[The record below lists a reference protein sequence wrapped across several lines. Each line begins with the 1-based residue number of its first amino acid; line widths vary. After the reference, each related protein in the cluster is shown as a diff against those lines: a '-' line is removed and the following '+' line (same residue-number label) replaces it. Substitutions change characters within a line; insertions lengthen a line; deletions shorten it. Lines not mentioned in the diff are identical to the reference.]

1 MKKLVLLTSSFPYP
15 PGEDFL
21 TNEVYVL
28 AKYFSEII
36 IIPTNSPPPR
46 AKKKELPE
54 NVQVLDSHFKAT
66 SKPVELLI
74 RITKILTNFSTLKW
88 AFQEIRI
95 AKEHGLTAVLK
106 MVNWLGISKEIRDV
120 LMRYNL
126 EGNDIV
132 FYSYWLTPSATA
144 LALMKEH
151 NQELRGYSRVHGGDL
166 YLERH
171 TPSYIPFQGSVIR
184 ELDQIFSISENG
196 KEYLEKR
203 YRGLSEKVKV
213 SRLGTLN
220 PMPYRGSNRDP
231 KKIKL
236 ISCSYLKPVK
246 RVHLLVEALK
256 KCDFAVEWTHI
267 GDGPE
272 EGQIE
277 ALIKTL
283 PNNIKVYMLGNLDNA
298 DVISNYEL
306 NEYDLFI
313 NVSESEGIPVTI
325 MEACSF
331 GIPVLATDVGG
342 TSEIVNSENGKLI
355 QKDFTIEQLFE
366 EIKYFYELD
375 SEEYKLKSKTAYET
389 WNDKY
394 NAEKNYRLFAESLIG
409 VNQRYEA

>member
-15 PGEDFL
+15 PGEEFL

-54 NVQVLDSHFKAT
+54 NVRVLDSHFKAA
-66 SKPVELLI
+66 SKPIDFLI
-74 RITKILTNFSTLKW
+74 RVTKILTDFTTLKW
-88 AFQEIRI
+88 GFREFRI

-120 LMRYNL
+120 LKKYNL
-126 EGNDIV
+126 EGKDVV

-144 LALMKEH
+144 LALIKEH
-151 NQELRGYSRVHGGDL
+151 NQKLRAYSRVHGGDL

-171 TPSYIPFQGSVIR
+171 NPSYIPFQGSVIR

-196 KEYLEKR
+196 MEYLEKR
-203 YRGLSEKVKV
+203 YSGLGEKVKV
-213 SRLGTLN
+213 SRLGTVN
-220 PMPYRGSNRDP
+220 QMPYRGSNRDS

-272 EGQIE
+272 KVHIE

-355 QKDFTIEQLFE
+355 PKDFSIEQLSK
-366 EIKYFYELD
+366 EIKCFYELD
-375 SEEYKLKSKTAYET
+375 SEQYKLKSKTAYET
-389 WNDKY
+389 WSEKY